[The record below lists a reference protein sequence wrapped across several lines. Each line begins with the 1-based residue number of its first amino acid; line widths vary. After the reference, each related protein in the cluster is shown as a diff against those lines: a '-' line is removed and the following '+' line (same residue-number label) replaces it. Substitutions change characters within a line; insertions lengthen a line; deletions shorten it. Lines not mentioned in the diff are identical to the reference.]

1 MHATGALGARILIVD
16 DEPDQIEMYRFA
28 LEHAGFAVDAAING
42 VDALARVRSV
52 PPDAIILDVRLPDM
66 DGWQVCRALKADPRL
81 AGIPVIIL
89 TAAASPT
96 LKQRA
101 DEHGCAAHLLK
112 PCYPED
118 LTQTVR
124 QVLAAA

>member
-1 MHATGALGARILIVD
+1 MQAGALGARILIVD

-28 LEHAGFAVDAAING
+28 LEHAGFIVDAAING
-42 VDALARVRSV
+42 VAAIARVRDV

-66 DGWQVCRALKADPRL
+66 DGWAVCRALKADPRI

-96 LKQRA
+96 LKERA
-101 DEHGCAAHLLK
+101 EEHGCAAYLLK

-118 LTQTVR
+118 LVQTVR

>member
-1 MHATGALGARILIVD
+1 MRVLVIDDDSAFLGMVTA
-16 DEPDQIEMYRFA
+16 A
-28 LEHAGFAVDAAING
+28 LEEDGHAVVTASDGRHGLLRADDG
-42 VDALARVRSV
+42 H
-52 PPDAIILDVRLPDM
+52 PDAIILDLRLPDM
-66 DGWQVCRALKADPRL
+66 DGWAVCRALKADPVM
-81 AGIPVIIL
+81 AAIPVIIL

-101 DEHGCAAHLLK
+101 GEHGCAAFLLK

-118 LTQTVR
+118 LAQTVR

>member
-1 MHATGALGARILIVD
+1 MHATGAPGARILIVD
-16 DEPDQIEMYRFA
+16 DEADQIEMYRFA
-28 LEHAGFAVDAAING
+28 LEHAGFTVDAAMNG
-42 VDALARVRSV
+42 SDALAWVRSV

-66 DGWQVCRALKADPRL
+66 DGWEVCRALKADPRI
-81 AGIPVIIL
+81 ASIPIIIL

-101 DEHGCAAHLLK
+101 AEHGCAAHLLK